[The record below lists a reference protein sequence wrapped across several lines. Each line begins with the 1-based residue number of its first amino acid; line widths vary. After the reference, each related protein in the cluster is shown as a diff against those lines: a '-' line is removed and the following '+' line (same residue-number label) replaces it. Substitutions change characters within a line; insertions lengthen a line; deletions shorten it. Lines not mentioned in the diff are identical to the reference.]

1 MNSTRMGMTAPAR
14 RHRPLSST
22 ASARPLPE
30 AQRSFFETAFGQDF
44 SQVRV
49 HTDPSAGDFA
59 RLMRAKAVTSGED
72 IVFAPGR
79 YQPGTV
85 QGRTLL
91 GHELAHVAQ
100 QQRGGSTGSS
110 QAEPRARAA
119 AETVAQGGEVSPESL
134 GGAQQGL
141 YCDPEDES
149 KKIPYGPLPSVLPPM
164 PNFQLSTLPPL
175 DYFKFQGI
183 AGAHTQRFSERDS
196 TDMGAEWKRSAAMLR
211 LFGLD
216 HGLHLGPFSWTGDEL
231 LNIGLGK
238 QYQDRL
244 ARESPNSW
252 DRLNKQWD
260 LANPGAFMIPPSLF
274 SKTFTF

>member
-1 MNSTRMGMTAPAR
+1 MNSTRMGVTAPAR
-14 RHRPLSST
+14 RHRPLSS
-22 ASARPLPE
+22 AAPARPLPE

-91 GHELAHVAQ
+91 AHELAHVAQ

-141 YCDPEDES
+141 YCDPEDD
-149 KKIPYGPLPSVLPPM
+149 KKKTETPWKPGS
-164 PNFQLSTLPPL
+164 SLPPL
-175 DYFKFQGI
+175 QLTTPGPLDWLNLRQSYGSRGMRLTLGEADSIEQEARRIADQLAVFGIGPSFKFDYKLG
-183 AGAHTQRFSERDS
+183 TLTRD
-196 TDMGAEWKRSAAMLR
+196 DIINL
-211 LFGLD
+211 GLSRQLED
-216 HGLHLGPFSWTGDEL
+216 QLG
-231 LNIGLGK
+231 
-238 QYQDRL
+238 
-244 ARESPNSW
+244 RENPNAW
-252 DRLNKQWD
+252 DRMNKEWQ
-260 LANPGAFMIPPSLF
+260 LAHPGGWSTPIL
-274 SKTFTF
+274 SKTWRF